1 MVVFVVFYLLAM
13 FIYKF
18 TEGKLL
24 SGWASDS
31 GWGVAGASCGP
42 GGGSSE
48 GQPVSAMKLFSSLS
62 LAK

>member
-24 SGWASDS
+24 SGWASDTPGKKNLS
-31 GWGVAGASCGP
+31 
-42 GGGSSE
+42 GGGLWLD
-48 GQPVSAMKLFSSLS
+48 ARKMNKLYVGEVGFILG
-62 LAK
+62 AE